1 MKRVPIHRFVLFV
14 AIAAAGLAGDLYSKS
29 AVFADLGYPG
39 GGAPLVRGEHVRFAH
54 PLGFEGESKPFLEGW
69 MTFRLF
75 TSFNQGALWGVGQGY
90 TWLFSTLSLAAA
102 VGIVYW
108 LFVRGAAASA
118 WLTASLAFVMA
129 GTMGNLYDRLG
140 LHGYVDRNGTT
151 ILAVRDFLLF
161 TFGDFHW
168 PVFNFADSFLV
179 TGAIMLVL
187 HSLMSTEAP
196 REARG
201 VAASEEAIPAAVG
214 TAKGRENAVNR

>member
-1 MKRVPIHRFVLFV
+1 
-14 AIAAAGLAGDLYSKS
+14 
-29 AVFADLGYPG
+29 
-39 GGAPLVRGEHVRFAH
+39 
-54 PLGFEGESKPFLEGW
+54 
-69 MTFRLF
+69 
-75 TSFNQGALWGVGQGY
+75 
-90 TWLFSTLSLAAA
+90 
-102 VGIVYW
+102 
-108 LFVRGAAASA
+108 
-118 WLTASLAFVMA
+118 MA